1 MSFDMN
7 GRGVEIRLGDAL
19 QLRLGAG
26 LNLHIQTS
34 AWGPAQVTVDV
45 DFEIAQAMAEHA
57 SSVGHDEEYH
67 APADPGGESAAAAVA
82 RARAKFERQEAL
94 RGRGPSGARGYQ
106 RPAMP
111 NEFDQPGRLHVRRT
125 TSPVV
130 EEAPVDGSSVIPAGM
145 TQEDYAAYLQVGAVA
160 LRELVHGWELN
171 LGKLGWAQPDRPALL
186 RTFHQLYSDQIQAYI
201 LQSGNL
207 PVAVMNVLNPEAEG
221 EEGPREWRVAQVANS
236 MVQVGSNQGLWP
248 GLTHHLRYPKSMY
261 AVIQKVTNLNRDEM
275 TRANMRSDTI
285 CAVCLK
291 ESPNATGWL
300 LCRARHESIPAGDL
314 AKHLLFRVCGE
325 CAVSEQVFPYGLI
338 EGERVPNDRIR
349 GLPTDCYFAQVA
361 RIGTSE
367 SGLGISI
374 PVVPVVPELLDL
386 PPRA

>member
-1 MSFDMN
+1 MGQEFL
-7 GRGVEIRLGDAL
+7 EIRSGDMRLRVGGSLSLNITTTELGLATITVGVHPDILAAYGNQEANFVVDENLDVAFRVGDATADEL
-19 QLRLGAG
+19 DE
-26 LNLHIQTS
+26 S
-34 AWGPAQVTVDV
+34 
-45 DFEIAQAMAEHA
+45 EIAEL
-57 SSVGHDEEYH
+57 D
-67 APADPGGESAAAAVA
+67 A
-82 RARAKFERQEAL
+82 RFPER
-94 RGRGPSGARGYQ
+94 PQ
-106 RPAMP
+106 RHHRPPYYRRPVMP
-111 NEFDQPGRLHVRRT
+111 NELDQPGRPRAR
-125 TSPVV
+125 SRKPEVV
-130 EEAPVDGSSVIPAGM
+130 PAPDTAPVIPPGM
-145 TQEDYAAYLQVGAVA
+145 TQEDYAAYLQAGAVA

-186 RTFHQLYSDQIQAYI
+186 RAFHQLYSDQIQAYI

-261 AVIQKVTNLNRDEM
+261 AVIQQVTNLNRDQM

-291 ESPNATGWL
+291 ESPDATGWL

-325 CAVSEQVFPYGLI
+325 CAASEQVFPYGLI

-361 RIGTSE
+361 RV
-367 SGLGISI
+367 GISEGGFDATA
-374 PVVPVVPELLDL
+374 VVAVPDDVS
-386 PPRA
+386 